1 MMENVDETV
10 ALIHENVYV
19 NFYKWTLHQSV
30 L

>member
-1 MMENVDETV
+1 MENVDETV
-10 ALIHENVYV
+10 TLIHENVYL